1 MQINIETGIESIDI
15 VRNGKVVGQIEFSTS
30 DPALLRRLREVKGKA
45 EALMQTSKLDSSGDL
60 DAQLDE
66 ADRLD
71 REMRALLD
79 WAFGAP
85 VSDVVFGDSY
95 CFTTSGGVTG
105 MEQFLAGVTPGIEA
119 AFKRE
124 VAAAEKHRK
133 KYLEKY
139 GK

>member
-1 MQINIETGIESIDI
+1 MQINIETGVESID
-15 VRNGKVVGQIEFSTS
+15 VTRNGEIVGQIKFSTS
-30 DPALLRRLREVKGKA
+30 DPALLRRLREVQTKA
-45 EALMQTSKLDSSGDL
+45 DDLMKDSKLDSSDDL

-71 REMRALLD
+71 KEMRSLLD

-85 VSDVVFGDSY
+85 VSDMVFGDSY

-105 MEQFLAGVTPGIEA
+105 MEQFLAGVTPYIEA

-124 VAAAEKHRK
+124 VAAAETHRK
-133 KYLEKY
+133 KYLDKY
-139 GK
+139 KK

>member
-1 MQINIETGIESIDI
+1 MQINIETGVESID
-15 VRNGKVVGQIEFSTS
+15 VTRNGEIVGQIKFSTS
-30 DPALLRRLREVKGKA
+30 DPALLRRLREVQTKA
-45 EALMQTSKLDSSGDL
+45 DELMKTSKLDSSDDL

-105 MEQFLAGVTPGIEA
+105 MEQFLAGATPGIEA

>member
-1 MQINIETGIESIDI
+1 MQINIETGVESID
-15 VRNGKVVGQIEFSTS
+15 VTRNGEIVGQIKFSTS
-30 DPALLRRLREVKGKA
+30 DPALLRRLREVQTKA
-45 EALMQTSKLDSSGDL
+45 DDLMKDSNLDSIDDL

-71 REMRALLD
+71 KEMRSLLD

-85 VSDVVFGDSY
+85 VSDMVFGESY
-95 CFTTSGGVTG
+95 CFTTSGGITG
-105 MEQFLAGVTPGIEA
+105 MEQFLAGVTPYIEQ

-124 VAAAEKHRK
+124 VAAAETHRK

-139 GK
+139 RK

>member
-1 MQINIETGIESIDI
+1 MQINIETGVESID
-15 VRNGKVVGQIEFSTS
+15 VTRNGEIVGQIKFSAS
-30 DPALLRRLREVKGKA
+30 DPALLRRLREVQTKA
-45 EALMQTSKLDSSGDL
+45 DDLMKDSKLDSSDDL

-85 VSDVVFGDSY
+85 VSDMVFGDSY

-105 MEQFLAGVTPGIEA
+105 MEQFLAGVTPYIEQ

-124 VAAAEKHRK
+124 VAAAETHRK

-139 GK
+139 RK

>member
-1 MQINIETGIESIDI
+1 MQINIETGVESID
-15 VRNGKVVGQIEFSTS
+15 VTRNGEIVGQIKFSTS
-30 DPALLRRLREVKGKA
+30 DPALLRRLREVQTKA
-45 EALMQTSKLDSSGDL
+45 DDLMKDSKLDSSDDL

-85 VSDVVFGDSY
+85 VSDMVFGDSY

-105 MEQFLAGVTPGIEA
+105 MEQFLAGVTPYIEA

-124 VAAAEKHRK
+124 VAAADKHRK
-133 KYLEKY
+133 KYLDKY
-139 GK
+139 RK

>member
-1 MQINIETGIESIDI
+1 MQINIETGVESID
-15 VRNGKVVGQIEFSTS
+15 VTRNGEIVGQIKFSPS
-30 DPALLRRLREVKGKA
+30 DPALLRRLREVQTKA
-45 EALMQTSKLDSSGDL
+45 DDLMKDSKLDSSDDL

-71 REMRALLD
+71 KEMRSLLD

-85 VSDVVFGDSY
+85 VSDLVFGDSY

-105 MEQFLAGVTPGIEA
+105 MEQFLAGVTPYIEA

-124 VAAAEKHRK
+124 VAAAETHRK

-139 GK
+139 RK

>member
-1 MQINIETGIESIDI
+1 MQINIETGVESID
-15 VRNGKVVGQIEFSTS
+15 VTRNGEVVGQIKFSTS
-30 DPALLRRLREVKGKA
+30 DPALLRRLREVKGKT
-45 EALMQTSKLDSSGDL
+45 EALMQTSKLDSSDDL

-71 REMRALLD
+71 KEMRSLLD

-85 VSDVVFGDSY
+85 VSDMVFGDSY

-105 MEQFLAGVTPGIEA
+105 MEQFLAGVTPYIEQ

-124 VAAAEKHRK
+124 VAAAETHRK

-139 GK
+139 RK

>member
-1 MQINIETGIESIDI
+1 MQINIETGVESID
-15 VRNGKVVGQIEFSTS
+15 VTRNGEIVGQIKFSTS
-30 DPALLRRLREVKGKA
+30 DPALLRRLREVQTKA
-45 EALMQTSKLDSSGDL
+45 DDLMKDSKLDSSDDL

-71 REMRALLD
+71 KEMRSLLD

-85 VSDVVFGDSY
+85 VSDMVFGDSY

-105 MEQFLAGVTPGIEA
+105 MEQFLAGVTPYIEQ

-124 VAAAEKHRK
+124 VAAAETHRK

-139 GK
+139 RK

>member
-1 MQINIETGIESIDI
+1 MQINIETGVETID
-15 VRNGKVVGQIEFSTS
+15 VTRNGETVGQIRFSTS
-30 DPALLRRLREVKGKA
+30 DPALLRRLREVKGKT
-45 EALMQTSKLDSSGDL
+45 EALMQTSKLDDTADL
-60 DAQLDE
+60 EEQLDE

-71 REMRALLD
+71 KEMRALLD

-85 VSDVVFGDSY
+85 VSDIVFGDSY

-105 MEQFLAGVTPGIEA
+105 MEQFLAGVTPYVEA

>member
-1 MQINIETGIESIDI
+1 MQINIETGVESID
-15 VRNGKVVGQIEFSTS
+15 VTRNGEIVGQIKFSTS
-30 DPALLRRLREVKGKA
+30 DPALLRRLREVQMKA
-45 EALMQTSKLDSSGDL
+45 DELMKTSKLDSNDDL

-71 REMRALLD
+71 KEMRALLD

-85 VSDVVFGDSY
+85 VADVVFGDSY

-124 VAAAEKHRK
+124 VKAAEEHRM

-139 GK
+139 KK

>member
-1 MQINIETGIESIDI
+1 MQINIETGVESID
-15 VRNGKVVGQIEFSTS
+15 VTRNGEIVGQIKFSTS
-30 DPALLRRLREVKGKA
+30 DPALLRRLREVQTKA
-45 EALMQTSKLDSSGDL
+45 DDLMKDSKLDSSDDL

-71 REMRALLD
+71 KEMRSLLD

-85 VSDVVFGDSY
+85 VSDMVFGDSY

-105 MEQFLAGVTPGIEA
+105 MEQFLAGVTPYIEA

-124 VAAAEKHRK
+124 VAAADKHRK
-133 KYLEKY
+133 KYLDKY
-139 GK
+139 KK

>member
-1 MQINIETGIESIDI
+1 MQINIETGVESID
-15 VRNGKVVGQIEFSTS
+15 VTRNGEIVGQIKFSTS
-30 DPALLRRLREVKGKA
+30 DPALLRRLREVQTKA
-45 EALMQTSKLDSSGDL
+45 DDLMKDSKLDSSDDL

-71 REMRALLD
+71 KEMRSLLD

-85 VSDVVFGDSY
+85 VSDMVFGDSY

-105 MEQFLAGVTPGIEA
+105 MEQFLAGVTPYIEA

-124 VAAAEKHRK
+124 VAAADKRRK
-133 KYLEKY
+133 KYLDKY
-139 GK
+139 KK

>member
-1 MQINIETGIESIDI
+1 MQINIETGVESID
-15 VRNGKVVGQIEFSTS
+15 VTRNGETVGQIKFSTS
-30 DPALLRRLREVKGKA
+30 DPALLRRLREVKSKT
-45 EALMQTSKLDSSGDL
+45 EALMQTSKLDDTADL
-60 DAQLDE
+60 EEQLDE

-71 REMRALLD
+71 KEMRSLLD

-85 VSDVVFGDSY
+85 VSDIVFGDSY

-105 MEQFLAGVTPGIEA
+105 MEQFLAGVTPYIEA

-124 VAAAEKHRK
+124 VAAADEHRK

-139 GK
+139 RK

>member
-1 MQINIETGIESIDI
+1 MQINIETGVESID
-15 VRNGKVVGQIEFSTS
+15 VTRNGEVVGQIKFSTS
-30 DPALLRRLREVKGKA
+30 DPALLRRLREVKGKT
-45 EALMQTSKLDSSGDL
+45 EALMQTSKLDSSDDL

-71 REMRALLD
+71 KEMRSLLD

-85 VSDVVFGDSY
+85 VSDMVFGDSY

-105 MEQFLAGVTPGIEA
+105 MEQFLAGVTPYIEQ

-124 VAAAEKHRK
+124 VAAAETRRK

-139 GK
+139 RK

>member
-1 MQINIETGIESIDI
+1 MQINIETGVESID
-15 VRNGKVVGQIEFSTS
+15 VTRNGEIVGQIKFSTS
-30 DPALLRRLREVKGKA
+30 DPALLRRLREVQTKA
-45 EALMQTSKLDSSGDL
+45 DELMKTSKLDSSDDL

-85 VSDVVFGDSY
+85 VADVVFGDSY

-124 VAAAEKHRK
+124 VKAAEKHRM

-139 GK
+139 KK

>member
-1 MQINIETGIESIDI
+1 MLINIETGIESID
-15 VRNGKVVGQIEFSTS
+15 VARNGEIVGQINFSIS
-30 DPALLRRLREVKGKA
+30 DPALLRRLREVQTKA
-45 EALMQTSKLDSSGDL
+45 DDLMKTSKLDSEADL

-71 REMRALLD
+71 KEMRSLLD

-85 VSDVVFGDSY
+85 VSDMVFGDSY

-105 MEQFLAGVTPGIEA
+105 MEQFLAGVTPYIEQ

-124 VAAAEKHRK
+124 VAAAETHRK

-139 GK
+139 RK

>member
-1 MQINIETGIESIDI
+1 MQINIETGVESID
-15 VRNGKVVGQIEFSTS
+15 VTRNGEIVGQIKFSTS
-30 DPALLRRLREVKGKA
+30 DPALLRRLREVQTKA
-45 EALMQTSKLDSSGDL
+45 DDLMKDSKLDSSDDL

-71 REMRALLD
+71 KEMRSLLD

-85 VSDVVFGDSY
+85 VSDLVFGDSY

-105 MEQFLAGVTPGIEA
+105 MEQFLAGVTPYIEA

-124 VAAAEKHRK
+124 VAAAETHRK

-139 GK
+139 RK

>member
-1 MQINIETGIESIDI
+1 VQINIETGVESID
-15 VRNGKVVGQIEFSTS
+15 VTRNGEIVGQIKFSTS
-30 DPALLRRLREVKGKA
+30 DPALLRRLREVQTKA
-45 EALMQTSKLDSSGDL
+45 DDLMKDSKLDSSDDL

-71 REMRALLD
+71 KEMRSLLD

-85 VSDVVFGDSY
+85 VSDMVFGDSY

-105 MEQFLAGVTPGIEA
+105 MEQFLAGVTPYIEA

-124 VAAAEKHRK
+124 VAAADKRRK
-133 KYLEKY
+133 KYLDKY
-139 GK
+139 KK

>member
-1 MQINIETGIESIDI
+1 MQINIETGVESID
-15 VRNGKVVGQIEFSTS
+15 VTRNGEIVGQIKFSTS
-30 DPALLRRLREVKGKA
+30 DPALLRRLREVQTKA
-45 EALMQTSKLDSSGDL
+45 DDLMKDSKLDSSDDL

-71 REMRALLD
+71 KEMRSLLD

-85 VSDVVFGDSY
+85 VSDMVFGDSY

-105 MEQFLAGVTPGIEA
+105 MEQFLAGVTPYIEA

-124 VAAAEKHRK
+124 VAAADKHRK
-133 KYLEKY
+133 KYLDKY
-139 GK
+139 RK

>member
-1 MQINIETGIESIDI
+1 MQINIETGVETID
-15 VRNGKVVGQIEFSTS
+15 VTRNGETVGQIRFSTS
-30 DPALLRRLREVKGKA
+30 DPALLRRLREVKGKT
-45 EALMQTSKLDSSGDL
+45 EALMQTSKLDDTADL
-60 DAQLDE
+60 EEQLDE

-71 REMRALLD
+71 REMRSVLD

-85 VSDVVFGDSY
+85 VADVVFGDSY

-105 MEQFLAGVTPGIEA
+105 MEQFLAGVTPYIEQ

-124 VAAAEKHRK
+124 VKAAETHRK

-139 GK
+139 RK

>member
-1 MQINIETGIESIDI
+1 MQINIETGVESID
-15 VRNGKVVGQIEFSTS
+15 VTRNGEIVGQIKFSTS
-30 DPALLRRLREVKGKA
+30 DPALLRRLRE
-45 EALMQTSKLDSSGDL
+45 MQTKADDLMKDSKLDSSDDL

-71 REMRALLD
+71 KEMRYLLD

-85 VSDVVFGDSY
+85 VSDLVFGDSY

-105 MEQFLAGVTPGIEA
+105 MEQFLAGVTPYIEA

-124 VAAAEKHRK
+124 VAAADKHRK
-133 KYLEKY
+133 KYLDKY
-139 GK
+139 KK